1 MHLSITYLSK
11 DHKEI
16 KKIIQKASHQ
26 VVKWQILFIYTT
38 AYEVRVL
45 FLLRNL
51 DREVLSSFPKI
62 KMSYSIRERE
72 KEIRK
77 EERRGREGS
86 VER

>member
-16 KKIIQKASHQ
+16 RKIIHKASHQ
-26 VVKWQILFIYTT
+26 VVKQQILFIYTT
-38 AYEVRVL
+38 AYEVHVL

-51 DREVLSSFPKI
+51 DREVVSSFPKI

-72 KEIRK
+72 EEIRK
-77 EERRGREGS
+77 EERRGRQGT